1 MGYLLCPV
9 LLLLQFIMSSRAIGE
24 SSPTHPVLLKLQQ
37 HTRISYADR
46 DILGKLLSDVRTI
59 DGRRDIIR
67 AGEDPKFVHL
77 MVDGWSCRY
86 SIIDDGR
93 RQITAFLVPGDFC
106 DTDIFMLGQMD
117 HSIGALGRARV
128 AFISKDLM
136 AEVAERPSLIRALWW
151 ASLVDKGVLRA
162 WIVNIGRRNAA
173 QRVAYLTCE
182 LHARLLSIGMVSND
196 SFQMPLT
203 QEDLGDALGL
213 TPVHINRV
221 LRILRE
227 RRLMTFSNRT
237 IVIHDAKALSQEAG
251 FDPHYLHLKSIADL

>member
-1 MGYLLCPV
+1 MPPRV
-9 LLLLQFIMSSRAIGE
+9 IGE
-24 SSPTHPVLLKLQQ
+24 FLATHPVLLRLQT
-37 HTRISYADR
+37 HTKIPYADR
-46 DILGKLLSDVRTI
+46 NFLGKLLTDIRTI

-67 AGEDPKFVHL
+67 VGEESKFVHL

-106 DTDIFMLGQMD
+106 DADIFMLGEMD

-151 ASLVDKGVLRA
+151 ASLVDKGVLRV
-162 WIVNIGRRNAA
+162 WLVNIGRRNAA
-173 QRVAYLTCE
+173 QRVAHLTCE
-182 LHARLLSIGMVSND
+182 LHARLLSVGMGSND

-221 LRILRE
+221 LRLLRE
-227 RRLMTFSNRT
+227 RGLMTFSNRT
-237 IVIHDAKALSQEAG
+237 IVIHDAEALRREAG
-251 FDPHYLHLKSIADL
+251 FDPRYLHLKSI

>member
-1 MGYLLCPV
+1 MPPRV
-9 LLLLQFIMSSRAIGE
+9 IGE
-24 SSPTHPVLLKLQQ
+24 SLATHPMLLRLQQ
-37 HTRISYADR
+37 HAKIPYADR
-46 DILGKLLSDVRTI
+46 NLLDRLLTDIRTI

-67 AGEDPKFVHL
+67 VSENSEFVHL
-77 MVDGWSCRY
+77 MVDGWACRY

-106 DTDIFMLGQMD
+106 NADIFMLGEMD

-151 ASLVDKGVLRA
+151 ASLVDKEVLRA
-162 WIVNIGRRNAA
+162 WLVNIGRRNAA
-173 QRVAYLTCE
+173 QRVAHLTCE
-182 LHARLLSIGMVSND
+182 LHTRLLSVGMGSNN

-221 LRILRE
+221 LRLLRE
-227 RRLMTFSNRT
+227 RGLMTFSNRT
-237 IVIHDAKALSQEAG
+237 IVIHDAEALRREAG
-251 FDPHYLHLKSIADL
+251 FDPRYLHLKLIREL